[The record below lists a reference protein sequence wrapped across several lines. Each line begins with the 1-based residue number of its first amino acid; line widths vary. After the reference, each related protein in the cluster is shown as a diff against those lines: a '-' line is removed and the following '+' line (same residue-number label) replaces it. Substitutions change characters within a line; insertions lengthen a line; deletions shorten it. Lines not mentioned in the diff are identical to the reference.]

1 MSRQIDDVAEFDE
14 AQEPFE
20 PSNVAYR
27 SEDQLRQ
34 LVEIVEVARSVPMS
48 STVMIH
54 REEVLDILDD
64 VLAHLPDE
72 LRAARWLL
80 KERDELRAKAHR
92 EAEEIIA
99 DAKSHV
105 ARMVQRTEV
114 VKTAA
119 AEAQRI
125 RDDAETEARRMM
137 REAEDYCDQKLASFE
152 VVLDR
157 LSKTVAGGR
166 RKLAG
171 TMAATELGG
180 HVGHYEDDPES
191 DAAAFFDQ
199 ELD

>member
-1 MSRQIDDVAEFDE
+1 MSRPIEDGVDDSSTTTDTL
-14 AQEPFE
+14 PT
-20 PSNVAYR
+20 YR

-48 STVMIH
+48 STVMVH
-54 REEVLDILDD
+54 REEVLDSLDD

-80 KERDELRAKAHR
+80 KEREEFRAKAHR

-114 VKTAA
+114 VKAA
-119 AEAQRI
+119 NQHAQQI
-125 RDDAETEARRMM
+125 LDDAEQESRRMM

-171 TMAATELGG
+171 TTIAEAELGHRTAG
-180 HVGHYEDDPES
+180 VYDDDDSSE
-191 DAAAFFDQ
+191 AAAFFDQ

>member
-1 MSRQIDDVAEFDE
+1 MSRQTDE
-14 AQEPFE
+14 TDEGSSTDTLPT
-20 PSNVAYR
+20 YR

-48 STVMIH
+48 STVMVH
-54 REEVLDILDD
+54 REEVLDLLDD

-80 KERDELRAKAHR
+80 KEREEFRAKAHR

-114 VKTAA
+114 VKAA
-119 AEAQRI
+119 NQHAQQI
-125 RDDAETEARRMM
+125 LDDAEQESRRMM

-171 TMAATELGG
+171 TIAETELGQRTAG
-180 HVGHYEDDPES
+180 VYDDDDAS

>member
-1 MSRQIDDVAEFDE
+1 MSRPIEDGVDDSSTTTDTL
-14 AQEPFE
+14 PT
-20 PSNVAYR
+20 YR

-48 STVMIH
+48 STVMVH

-80 KERDELRAKAHR
+80 KEREEFRAKAHR

-114 VKTAA
+114 VKAA
-119 AEAQRI
+119 NQHAQQI
-125 RDDAETEARRMM
+125 LDADDS
-137 REAEDYCDQKLASFE
+137 CDHPLASFE
-152 VVLDR
+152 VVRDR

-171 TMAATELGG
+171 TTIAEAELGHRTAG
-180 HVGHYEDDPES
+180 VYDDDDSSE
-191 DAAAFFDQ
+191 AAAFFDQ

>member
-1 MSRQIDDVAEFDE
+1 MSPQLDDGGDDMSTTDTL
-14 AQEPFE
+14 PT
-20 PSNVAYR
+20 YR

-48 STVMIH
+48 STVMVH

-80 KERDELRAKAHR
+80 KEREEFRAKAHR

-114 VKTAA
+114 VKAA
-119 AEAQRI
+119 NQHAQQI
-125 RDDAETEARRMM
+125 LDDAEQESRRMM

-171 TMAATELGG
+171 TIAETELGRKG
-180 HVGHYEDDPES
+180 GVYDDEADS

>member
-1 MSRQIDDVAEFDE
+1 MSRQNDDGGDDVSTETL
-14 AQEPFE
+14 P
-20 PSNVAYR
+20 AYR

-48 STVMIH
+48 STVMVH

-80 KERDELRAKAHR
+80 KEREEFRAKAHR

-114 VKTAA
+114 VKAA
-119 AEAQRI
+119 NQHAQQI
-125 RDDAETEARRMM
+125 LDDAETESRRMM

-171 TMAATELGG
+171 TIAETELGG
-180 HVGHYEDDPES
+180 RPAGVYEDEADS

>member
-1 MSRQIDDVAEFDE
+1 MSPEIDEGDE
-14 AQEPFE
+14 MAVTESTQ
-20 PSNVAYR
+20 VYR

-48 STVMIH
+48 QTVMVH

-64 VLAHLPDE
+64 ILAHLPDE

-80 KERDELRAKAHR
+80 KEREEFRAKAHR

-114 VKTAA
+114 VKAA
-119 AEAQRI
+119 NHQAQQI
-125 RDDAETEARRMM
+125 LDDASQESRRMM

-171 TMAATELGG
+171 TIAEAELGSR
-180 HVGHYEDDPES
+180 YEDEEAS
-191 DAAAFFDQ
+191 EAAAFFDQ
-199 ELD
+199 EVD

>member
-1 MSRQIDDVAEFDE
+1 MSRNTDEGGDDMSMDAL
-14 AQEPFE
+14 PT
-20 PSNVAYR
+20 YR

-48 STVMIH
+48 STVMVH

-80 KERDELRAKAHR
+80 KEREEFRAKAHR

-114 VKTAA
+114 VKAA
-119 AEAQRI
+119 NHQAQSI
-125 RDDAETEARRMM
+125 LDDAETESRRMM

-171 TMAATELGG
+171 TIAETELGNG
-180 HVGHYEDDPES
+180 PAGVYDDDAGS

>member
-1 MSRQIDDVAEFDE
+1 MSADTL
-14 AQEPFE
+14 PT
-20 PSNVAYR
+20 YR

-34 LVEIVEVARSVPMS
+34 LVEMVEVARSMPMS
-48 STVMIH
+48 STVMIN

-64 VLAHLPDE
+64 ILAHLPDE

-80 KERDELRAKAHR
+80 KEREEFRAKAHR

-105 ARMVQRTEV
+105 AHMVQRTEV
-114 VKTAA
+114 VKAA
-119 AEAQRI
+119 NHQAISIVDEAEA
-125 RDDAETEARRMM
+125 EARRMTHQ
-137 REAEDYCDQKLASFE
+137 AEDYCDQKLASFE

-171 TMAATELGG
+171 GIAANELGENPAPAG
-180 HVGHYEDDPES
+180 VYDDDDDS

>member
-1 MSRQIDDVAEFDE
+1 MSPEIDEGDE
-14 AQEPFE
+14 MAVTESTQ
-20 PSNVAYR
+20 VYR

-48 STVMIH
+48 QTDMVH

-64 VLAHLPDE
+64 ILAHLPDE

-80 KERDELRAKAHR
+80 KEREEFRAKAHR

-114 VKTAA
+114 VKAA
-119 AEAQRI
+119 NHQAQQILDEASQ
-125 RDDAETEARRMM
+125 ESRRMM

-171 TMAATELGG
+171 TIAEAELGSR
-180 HVGHYEDDPES
+180 YEDEEAS
-191 DAAAFFDQ
+191 EAAAFFDQ
-199 ELD
+199 EVD

>member
-1 MSRQIDDVAEFDE
+1 MSTTETL
-14 AQEPFE
+14 PT
-20 PSNVAYR
+20 YR

-48 STVMIH
+48 QTVMVH

-80 KERDELRAKAHR
+80 KEREEFRAKAHR

-114 VKTAA
+114 VKAA
-119 AEAQRI
+119 QQHAQQTI
-125 RDDAETEARRMM
+125 DDAEAESRRMM

-171 TMAATELGG
+171 GMAETELGQRTAS
-180 HVGHYEDDPES
+180 VYEDDADSE
-191 DAAAFFDQ
+191 AAAFFDQ
-199 ELD
+199 EVD

>member
-1 MSRQIDDVAEFDE
+1 MSPQTDDGGDDMSTTDTL
-14 AQEPFE
+14 PT
-20 PSNVAYR
+20 YR

-48 STVMIH
+48 STVMVH

-80 KERDELRAKAHR
+80 KEREEFRAKAHR

-114 VKTAA
+114 VKAA
-119 AEAQRI
+119 NQHAQQI
-125 RDDAETEARRMM
+125 LDDAETESRRMM

-171 TMAATELGG
+171 TIAESELGHHAG
-180 HVGHYEDDPES
+180 VYEDEADS

>member
-1 MSRQIDDVAEFDE
+1 VTYTDESDDE
-14 AQEPFE
+14 AATTTDTLPT
-20 PSNVAYR
+20 YR

-48 STVMIH
+48 SSVMIN
-54 REEVLDILDD
+54 RDEVLDVLDD

-80 KERDELRAKAHR
+80 KEREEFRAKAHR

-114 VKTAA
+114 VKAA
-119 AEAQRI
+119 NSEAQRI
-125 RDDAETEARRMM
+125 LDDAEAESRRMM

-171 TMAATELGG
+171 TMAQAELGRSG
-180 HVGHYEDDPES
+180 GVYEDEADSE
-191 DAAAFFDQ
+191 AAAFFDQ

>member
-1 MSRQIDDVAEFDE
+1 MSRTDDLDDVSTTDTL
-14 AQEPFE
+14 PT
-20 PSNVAYR
+20 YR

-54 REEVLDILDD
+54 REEVLDLLDD

-80 KERDELRAKAHR
+80 KEREEFRAKAHR

-114 VKTAA
+114 VKAA
-119 AEAQRI
+119 NQHAQQI
-125 RDDAETEARRMM
+125 RDEAEQASRQMM

-171 TMAATELGG
+171 TIAETELGQRPAG
-180 HVGHYEDDPES
+180 VYDDEDASE
-191 DAAAFFDQ
+191 AAAFFDQ

>member
-1 MSRQIDDVAEFDE
+1 MSPEIDEGVEMAVTEST
-14 AQEPFE
+14 Q
-20 PSNVAYR
+20 VYR

-48 STVMIH
+48 QTVMVH

-64 VLAHLPDE
+64 ILAHLPDE

-80 KERDELRAKAHR
+80 KEREEFRAKAHR

-114 VKTAA
+114 VKAA
-119 AEAQRI
+119 NHQAQQI
-125 RDDAETEARRMM
+125 LDDASQESRRMM

-152 VVLDR
+152 IVLER
-157 LSKTVAGGR
+157 TMKLVGSGR
-166 RKLAG
+166 AKLQGKALLEG
-171 TMAATELGG
+171 VDEGVDDVDALEAAVPL
-180 HVGHYEDDPES
+180 
-191 DAAAFFDQ
+191 
-199 ELD
+199 

>member
-1 MSRQIDDVAEFDE
+1 MSPQIEETAADQISVVPD
-14 AQEPFE
+14 PL
-20 PSNVAYR
+20 PTYR

-48 STVMIH
+48 QTVMIH
-54 REEVLDILDD
+54 RDEVLDLLDD

-80 KERDELRAKAHR
+80 KEREEFRAKAHR

-114 VKTAA
+114 VKAA
-119 AEAQRI
+119 NQHAQQI
-125 RDDAETEARRMM
+125 VDEAETEARRMM

-171 TMAATELGG
+171 TIAEAELGRPM
-180 HVGHYEDDPES
+180 YEDDDASE
-191 DAAAFFDQ
+191 AAAFFDQ
-199 ELD
+199 EVD

>member
-1 MSRQIDDVAEFDE
+1 MSRQIDEVEDSAATDTV
-14 AQEPFE
+14 PT
-20 PSNVAYR
+20 YR

-48 STVMIH
+48 QTVMVH

-80 KERDELRAKAHR
+80 KEREEFRAKAHR

-114 VKTAA
+114 VKAA
-119 AEAQRI
+119 NQQAQQI
-125 RDDAETEARRMM
+125 LDDAEQESRRMM

-171 TMAATELGG
+171 TIAETELGG
-180 HVGHYEDDPES
+180 RYEDDDSS